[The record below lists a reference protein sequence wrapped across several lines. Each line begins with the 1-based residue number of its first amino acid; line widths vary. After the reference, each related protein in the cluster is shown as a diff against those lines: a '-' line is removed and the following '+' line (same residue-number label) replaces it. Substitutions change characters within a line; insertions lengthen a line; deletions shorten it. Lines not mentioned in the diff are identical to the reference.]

1 MLVAMTSAEPTIARA
16 ASGCNHAKKAVEL
29 PMRTVHPADPSL
41 VYYGT
46 DTRIGGLMLGCCL
59 ALFWH
64 PRQLQAG
71 IPPVKPRAVAA
82 AGILGLALIAL
93 GLLLSGPG
101 IPGQGL
107 LTIVIGLI
115 LLDYPGKRKLER
127 RLAARPVVLR
137 AINRVRTR
145 FRRPPMK
152 L

>member
-1 MLVAMTSAEPTIARA
+1 MLARLFENTTLTERVLWGVGLFA
-16 ASGCNHAKKAVEL
+16 ASSLLSLAAVTAVL
-29 PMRTVHPADPSL
+29 VTLPADYFRQGAAPVERPRSPL
-41 VYYGT
+41 LRWVW
-46 DTRIGGLMLGCCL
+46 RI
-59 ALFWH
+59 A
-64 PRQLQAG
+64 
-71 IPPVKPRAVAA
+71 KN
-82 AGILGLALIAL
+82 ILGLALIAL
-93 GLLLSGPG
+93 GLLLSVPG

-145 FRRPPMK
+145 FGRPPMK